1 MHLNLY
7 KRKLFYPLKV
17 KKQTNNTTFYLL
29 KAVISTMKKC
39 NLHTK
44 QEGKKVL
51 IAPTNPKNDVKEKN
65 KEPIFKTK
73 TVLFSICLR

>member
-7 KRKLFYPLKV
+7 KRQLFYTLKV

-51 IAPTNPKNDVKEKN
+51 IAPTSPENDVKG
-65 KEPIFKTK
+65 KTK
-73 TVLFSICLR
+73 SRFLRQKPYFSA